1 MRRLHLFEFCDLKS
15 PEILRRMSPEY
26 LEAMW
31 RKTKLSEAVAP
42 RIAMLLQQTGS
53 DQLVDLCA
61 GASGP
66 LPGILNCLARDGI
79 SADVIMTDKFP
90 NLDAFERARRRSK
103 GRLRYVSEPVD
114 ATQIPP
120 EIKGVRTLFC
130 GLHHFDPTSARAI
143 FQDAA
148 RQRAPIAVFEITE
161 RNWRSLLGICLIPFL
176 VLVFTPFIRP
186 FRWSRLVLT
195 YIVPIAPLLIFWDA
209 VVSCLRS
216 YQPDELRR
224 LVEAL
229 EGPPYSWEMGR
240 LSSHAPAVTYFVGYP
255 SC

>member
-1 MRRLHLFEFCDLKS
+1 MRRLHLFEFCDLNS
-15 PEILRRMSPEY
+15 PAVLRNMSPDY

-31 RKTKLSEAVAP
+31 RKTRLSEAVAP

-53 DQLVDLCA
+53 YQLVDLCA
-61 GASGP
+61 GAAGP

-79 SADVIMTDKFP
+79 SAEVIMTDKFP
-90 NLDAFERARRRSK
+90 NLDAFERARRRSN

-176 VLVFTPFIRP
+176 VLIFTPFIRP
-186 FRWSRLVLT
+186 FSLESTPSYLHCTDCSIADLLGCSR
-195 YIVPIAPLLIFWDA
+195 IVPPQLPTRRAAPPGGSTRRAALLMGD
-209 VVSCLRS
+209 
-216 YQPDELRR
+216 
-224 LVEAL
+224 
-229 EGPPYSWEMGR
+229 GR

>member
-120 EIKGVRTLFC
+120 EIKGGYTTLIRRRRGPSFKMLRDSVR
-130 GLHHFDPTSARAI
+130 
-143 FQDAA
+143 
-148 RQRAPIAVFEITE
+148 
-161 RNWRSLLGICLIPFL
+161 RSPS
-176 VLVFTPFIRP
+176 
-186 FRWSRLVLT
+186 SRLLSET
-195 YIVPIAPLLIFWDA
+195 GGPFWEYA
-209 VVSCLRS
+209 
-216 YQPDELRR
+216 
-224 LVEAL
+224 
-229 EGPPYSWEMGR
+229 
-240 LSSHAPAVTYFVGYP
+240 
-255 SC
+255 